1 MLPRYFWKFAFIAVP
16 ILNRS
21 IVIIRVKDC
30 NRASKLCGLMQ
41 KMFIS
46 QIYKQTW
53 TQDKISPNNWSD
65 GVGDYERVLKR
76 SAECSTN
83 SFKLLLMSMIVG
95 IAVSHSSLRLLFA
108 QFDNVL
114 TQGGVVALT

>member
-1 MLPRYFWKFAFIAVP
+1 MLPRYFWKFALIAVP
-16 ILNRS
+16 TLNRS

-30 NRASKLCGLMQ
+30 NRASKPCGLMQ

-65 GVGDYERVLKR
+65 DVGDYERCPEAFR
-76 SAECSTN
+76 RMFYE
-83 SFKLLLMSMIVG
+83 F
-95 IAVSHSSLRLLFA
+95 
-108 QFDNVL
+108 
-114 TQGGVVALT
+114 